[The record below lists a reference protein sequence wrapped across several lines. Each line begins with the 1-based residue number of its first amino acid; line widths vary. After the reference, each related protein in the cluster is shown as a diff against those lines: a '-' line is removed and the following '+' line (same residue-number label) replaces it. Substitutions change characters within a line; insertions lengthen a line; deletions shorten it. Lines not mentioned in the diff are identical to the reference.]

1 MAGSIKDLSP
11 IRAIHKLNFKGRS
24 FQRRQGVIA
33 QAYQTKLE
41 HYRSL
46 MHDESPKLY
55 CECDEIEEAEKN
67 GALKI
72 ASDLKEASDKLHGT
86 ASALGV
92 LIERKISPALAD
104 KIKESISAGSLSTAQ
119 GRMVKLKALKEL
131 GGLAANPLV
140 LLQLA
145 SLVFSEDEVDETTA
159 SLHRIEKMVASLVRQ
174 SKLALKANL
183 EDKADRLKFYLSA
196 PIEKLGD
203 EDKQDIDRICQELHR
218 EVLSCAGSLEDIRLN
233 KPQSWSWR
241 DYKEAVQ
248 AASSITAEDY
258 ELLEH
263 ALCVMT
269 LFMLSKLC
277 VVKADIKR
285 AYRHT
290 WSFEEILLN
299 PVMELISSLYAGIIV
314 RLKTMQEGKLKSN
327 ILDRSKIKALLKI
340 HEERFLALNEKLES
354 FLRFYGK
361 EQDIIY
367 KVQDGKVKKYRSAC
381 GPADVPPFKPLLTI
395 KEIADSRDDDD

>member
-1 MAGSIKDLSP
+1 MAGSIKDLNP
-11 IRAIHKLNFKGRS
+11 IGALHKLNFKGKS
-24 FQRRQGVIA
+24 FQKRQGVIA
-33 QAYQTKLE
+33 EAYQKQLE
-41 HYRSL
+41 HYRAL

-55 CECDEIEEAEKN
+55 CECDKVEDEEKI

-72 ASDLKEASDKLHGT
+72 SSDLKEASDKLQGK
-86 ASALGV
+86 AAALGV
-92 LIERKISPALAD
+92 LIERKISPSLAD
-104 KIKESISAGSLSTAQ
+104 KLKESISAGSFGTAQ

-145 SLVFSEDEVDETTA
+145 SLVFSEDAEDETTA
-159 SLHRIEKMVASLVRQ
+159 SLHRIEKMVAAQVRQ
-174 SKLALKANL
+174 SKLAVKANL

-196 PIEKLGD
+196 RIEELGD
-203 EDKQDIDRICQELHR
+203 NDKQDIDRICQELHR
-218 EVLSCAGSLEDIRLN
+218 EVLSCAGALEDIRLN
-233 KPQSWSWR
+233 KPQTWSWR
-241 DYKEAVQ
+241 DYREAVQ
-248 AASSITAEDY
+248 AASSISVEDY
-258 ELLEH
+258 ELLDH

-299 PVMELISSLYAGIIV
+299 PVMELMSSLYSDIIV
-314 RLKTMQEGKLKSN
+314 RLKTMQEGSLKSN

-340 HEERFLALNEKLES
+340 HEERFLALHDKLES

-367 KVQDGKVKKYRSAC
+367 KVQGGSVKKYRRAC
-381 GPADVPPFKPLLTI
+381 GPSEVPPFKPLLTLS
-395 KEIADSRDDDD
+395 EIAGSDDGD